1 MMNVDY
7 KHFKAVR
14 ISALLLATVGVVLAT
29 LVGGF
34 IMENYRPAKGQQVTI
49 GKSFVISRVMTPI

>member
-1 MMNVDY
+1 MNVEY
-7 KHFKAVR
+7 KQFKSVR

-34 IMENYRPAKGQQVTI
+34 IMTYIAGLPLLVAFAFAV
-49 GKSFVISRVMTPI
+49 